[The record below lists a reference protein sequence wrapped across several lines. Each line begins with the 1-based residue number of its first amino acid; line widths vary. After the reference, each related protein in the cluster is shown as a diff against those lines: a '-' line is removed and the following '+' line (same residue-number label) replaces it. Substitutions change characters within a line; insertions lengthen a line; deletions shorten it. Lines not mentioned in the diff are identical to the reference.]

1 MRAIDFVPLFI
12 MRKSRS
18 EAKEFKTKHLQKMK
32 TYSDLK
38 PIRLSTGL
46 DLIRTMEVLFGSGPS
61 ARMIKKKKQA
71 GAEKPQ
77 NRLELKSY

>member
-46 DLIRTMEVLFGSGPS
+46 DLIRTMEVLFG
-61 ARMIKKKKQA
+61 
-71 GAEKPQ
+71 
-77 NRLELKSY
+77 